1 MADERRKDSKGRSD
15 EAFLLGEEE
24 EDGLFKAQMALA
36 NVVLGYWKHGLA
48 FLGLVL
54 VVTLAWGTWKNHVRD
69 TQREIQAAIAR
80 VEKDI
85 PKTGDGLTTPL
96 IDPSQPGVLDKVR
109 EAAQALEVIAEDGTG
124 PGRTFAWI
132 RAGELWDI
140 AGEADRAAKCF
151 EKAWQSGGKGVLG
164 WSATVRAARAKAAR
178 GDLDGAVA
186 MLQDYAAGDDI
197 YAQQSLFEIGT
208 MQLDAGRTDAA
219 RATFEDFAK
228 RFPDSY
234 LGGRVASALRAASAP
249 AASAPAEGAAGPG
262 EGADN
267 PGEAPAGQ
275 AG

>member
-1 MADERRKDSKGRSD
+1 MADERRKHPRGKAD

-36 NVVLGYWKHGLA
+36 NVVLGYWKYGLV

-54 VVTLAWGTWKNHVRD
+54 VATLGWGTWKNHVRD

-80 VEKDI
+80 VEKGI

-109 EAAQALEVIAEDGTG
+109 DAAQQLEVIAEDGTG
-124 PGRTFAWI
+124 AGRTFAWI

-140 AGEADRAAKCF
+140 AGESDRAATCF
-151 EKAWQSGGKGVLG
+151 ENAWKSGGKGVLG
-164 WSATVRAARAKAAR
+164 WSATVRAARARAAR

-234 LGGRVASALRAASAP
+234 LGGRVASALRAASAGSP
-249 AASAPAEGAAGPG
+249 AASPPAEGAGAPAG
-262 EGADN
+262 D
-267 PGEAPAGQ
+267 EAPAGQ